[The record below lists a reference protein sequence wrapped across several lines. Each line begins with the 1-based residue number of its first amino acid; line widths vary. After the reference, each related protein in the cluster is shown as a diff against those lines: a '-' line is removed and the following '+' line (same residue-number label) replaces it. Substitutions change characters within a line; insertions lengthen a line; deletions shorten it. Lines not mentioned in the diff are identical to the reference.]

1 MDDAEGQGGNECLPR
16 SRCNMLSFTHARSP
30 AMTGRRYW
38 RVSQILQCIG
48 EREDVRCVVNRTTAR
63 RHTQSLIAR
72 AAAIGTAPHA
82 ATFTLAFTLSRC
94 AFRGGSRRSAGRPSA
109 VRSCPSPV
117 RSHTARSRY
126 GPHSLVRLGSSS
138 AMRVRGG
145 RSRGAS
151 SGAGCAAVCSL
162 WSHGLL
168 VRAILR
174 IPARRFNGAGLW
186 PGKRPFFVGS
196 PR

>member
-1 MDDAEGQGGNECLPR
+1 MRRTHHLR
-16 SRCNMLSFTHARSP
+16 SATSSFSP
-30 AMTGRRYW
+30 IHCCIADTTVYLRYT
-38 RVSQILQCIG
+38 
-48 EREDVRCVVNRTTAR
+48 VVY
-63 RHTQSLIAR
+63 
-72 AAAIGTAPHA
+72 AIQHHA

-94 AFRGGSRRSAGRPSA
+94 AFRGVSRRSAGRPSA
-109 VRSCPSPV
+109 VRSCPSL
-117 RSHTARSRY
+117 RSNSARSRY
-126 GPHSLVRLGSSS
+126 GQHSLVRLGSSS

-186 PGKRPFFVGS
+186 PGTRPFFVGS